1 MLKSAST
8 WQGSAFPLGEEV
20 VYFLVNMQPTHS
32 TGEQLTVGAAD
43 QRRWFDCWNGVE
55 LKPAAGAL
63 SFDIDPTGFGCVV
76 GTHNAT
82 SLEDAMPGPSEA
94 ELRSEAPPAPA
105 DLTSLLKTMATLTK
119 RPIESFSPA
128 FHYLNQTMLR
138 ADEKTTLR
146 SPSSVAQGETYVH
159 GGDFHFVASGV
170 ELEGSHDTG
179 VDAQYPWETYP
190 HRKHDH
196 TMYVGA
202 MIVDKHPVTN
212 QQYSEY
218 LEKSKYHPS
227 DDGNWL
233 KHSFEDG
240 KIKAGWADK
249 PVTYVS
255 MADARAY
262 CSFQKKRLPHACAF
276 PHIPQPLS
284 NPSLSLVVRSDG
296 SVSQTSGSTLLA
308 TLMADYTRG
317 ATSGTNHACRSSRTT
332 GQIRGPS
339 LSAHIRAAPH
349 LSACRTSSGL
359 SGR

>member
-1 MLKSAST
+1 
-8 WQGSAFPLGEEV
+8 
-20 VYFLVNMQPTHS
+20 
-32 TGEQLTVGAAD
+32 
-43 QRRWFDCWNGVE
+43 
-55 LKPAAGAL
+55 
-63 SFDIDPTGFGCVV
+63 
-76 GTHNAT
+76 
-82 SLEDAMPGPSEA
+82 
-94 ELRSEAPPAPA
+94 
-105 DLTSLLKTMATLTK
+105 
-119 RPIESFSPA
+119 
-128 FHYLNQTMLR
+128 MLR
-138 ADEKTTLR
+138 AEEKTTLR

-284 NPSLSLVVRSDG
+284 NPSLSLVDRSDG
-296 SVSQTSGSTLLA
+296 SVVADEWQYFAGNSDGRLYPWGNDWDESRMPKLSNNWTNPGPEPVGSHPSGASPFGVQDLVRSVWQMTSEFEDIHNRFVILRGGSN
-308 TLMADYTRG
+308 YNPYRG
-317 ATSGTNHACRSSRTT
+317 ASKATPQQNNPWCLTRSRV
-332 GQIRGPS
+332 
-339 LSAHIRAAPH
+339 
-349 LSACRTSSGL
+349 
-359 SGR
+359 GRQGVPLD